1 MTKVLKLLLLALI
14 SLMVMGCSDSDDNY
28 QPGIIGYETFLN
40 AKNAWKEPASY
51 SFTVDV
57 STRIVDYYMI
67 DVKVANGKA
76 SFSINPN
83 QRDFNETVDDE
94 CRRIKEMGWNMDS
107 IKDLLES
114 MNEKAVAACAAMGHH
129 VVYTDWKVKTVADI
143 IAHTNYVRNIS
154 QSENYYILIR
164 YDEMNGLNAPIVFS
178 AIKPDREGYTG
189 SGGSHSIAISNFKV
203 LEE

>member
-1 MTKVLKLLLLALI
+1 MKKVLLLMVAFI

-114 MNEKAVAACAAMGHH
+114 MNEKAVAARVAMGHH
-129 VVYTDWKVKTVADI
+129 VVYTDWEVKTLADM
-143 IAHTNYVRNIS
+143 IAHINYAKNLS
-154 QSENYYILIR
+154 QSENYYIRIK
-164 YDEMNGLNAPIVFS
+164 YGEINKLNIPISFCSV
-178 AIKPDREGYTG
+178 KPEKDGYI
-189 SGGSHSIAISNFKV
+189 GGGGTHTISISNFKI